1 MPPRCALQIFES
13 VHPSS
18 DDENAEGANLR
29 PNTGMAGTTYRVR
42 HGNSY
47 NIMRI
52 IRNAVTILI
61 SISRN
66 FVGENLTPCES
77 GECDAIKAEV
87 VGRKSHPL

>member
-18 DDENAEGANLR
+18 DGENAEGANLR

-42 HGNSY
+42 HENSY

-52 IRNAVTILI
+52 IRNAVTILN
-61 SISRN
+61 SLLRN
-66 FVGENLTPCES
+66 FVGENLTLPES
-77 GECDAIKAEV
+77 GECDVIKAKAL
-87 VGRKSHPL
+87 RR